1 MVPLPAAGRQAGG
14 ERDLSPLRPRPRMGI
29 ERQLQYLFLGRVPGG
44 ANLGAPFPTKVVDSY
59 LPNFHRRLQ
68 VWRLAAVEGHRLYA
82 EWQTVHGKRAD
93 LSYAVG
99 KRRTVAQF
107 VAFLRT
113 LHPIVW
119 PKGCPAAARR
129 GTSAASAS
137 SPKVRVSLLPLPK
150 AAIGPAS
157 KSLPRGTLGGAP
169 LVAGGHGYWLEYG
182 YPFQGGSGVLDVGTQ
197 VDQLKTV
204 DLAKDDLFSQRAGT
218 VFHVLG
224 PQLQGAETGG
234 GFVGPRRNPGVT
246 RYTASNIDPMSTF
259 STWLRDGRYVL
270 GVTVSAGT
278 SSAATKLGWSLAEL
292 LRQEAAPRTRGPSP
306 CQAGEA
312 AAAQGR
318 PATWWT
324 GPLDARALDRG
335 SSRPRNPR
343 ETPLHVRPIRYP
355 STPWRWGRPGRSAT
369 SPKRSS
375 DL

>member
-1 MVPLPAAGRQAGG
+1 M
-14 ERDLSPLRPRPRMGI
+14 
-29 ERQLQYLFLGRVPGG
+29 
-44 ANLGAPFPTKVVDSY
+44 
-59 LPNFHRRLQ
+59 
-68 VWRLAAVEGHRLYA
+68 EGHRLYA

-182 YPFQGGSGVLDVGTQ
+182 YPFEGGSGVLDVGTQ
-197 VDQLKTV
+197 GRPTQDRRSREGRSLLSTGRDRFPRAWPPVARGRNRGWLGQLSEK
-204 DLAKDDLFSQRAGT
+204 
-218 VFHVLG
+218 
-224 PQLQGAETGG
+224 
-234 GFVGPRRNPGVT
+234 PGVT

-278 SSAATKLGWSLAEL
+278 SSAATKLGRSLAEK

-318 PATWWT
+318 PATWRT

-343 ETPLHVRPIRYP
+343 ETPLHVRPIRDP

-369 SPKRSS
+369 SPKQSVVSDRERSKLHGRQPKRVRADGREVGRTRPERRRGQRAGIRPPRPRS
-375 DL
+375 GPLRTWSAGRVLDGEGSRTCSG